1 MDVAKFKQLIRTK
14 ESEFLDLKIRCDA
27 FLSNKKYHNAELA
40 KDICAMSNNGNRA
53 SYIIIGVSDDAKSFR
68 TVTNP
73 SLTEE
78 NLQSFCKTAIFPPP
92 KIKLYRGHFLKSI
105 RRHAQ
110 KEFTVIQV
118 GPHPREAFRLLK
130 DFMFYDEK
138 VCLRRNEVWIRRG
151 STSDLATP
159 EEIERLVNHKAPVDK
174 IHSQSNTIYEKLPF
188 RKQEDSIL
196 SDLRKVL
203 DELGIEYDK
212 DKLIL
217 TFKKSKYVFR
227 IIPLRGAMV
236 SQLIE
241 RYVRTLWKYE
251 HGFLFLIIGGVSRS
265 SFSPSWEIMF
275 KEKWGWFTSQY
286 LYRETFYSFRETFY
300 PYPISNIILPNNV
313 EKLLLAVLALPNI
326 KDTDTLRTSLLK
338 MINYIEEDSSAL
350 KFLRDVR
357 ANINS
362 NIKKWKISGWPIDDP
377 RAPSITTPRKRKM
390 QRIAENILALSKY

>member
-14 ESEFLDLKIRCDA
+14 ENDFLDFKIQCDA

-53 SYIIIGVSDDAKSFR
+53 SYIIIGVSDNAKSFK

-73 SLTEE
+73 YLTEE
-78 NLQSFCKTAIFPPP
+78 NLQSFCKTTIFPPP
-92 KIKLYRGHFLKSI
+92 RIKLYKGNFLKSI
-105 RRHAQ
+105 KRHAQ
-110 KEFTVIQV
+110 KEFAVIQV

-130 DFMFYDEK
+130 DFMFYNEK

-188 RKQEDSIL
+188 RKQENSIL
-196 SDLRKVL
+196 NDLRKIL
-203 DELGIEYDK
+203 DEIGIKYHK

-217 TFKKSKYVFR
+217 PFKKSKYV
-227 IIPLRGAMV
+227 LR
-236 SQLIE
+236 LILLSE
-241 RYVRTLWKYE
+241 ATDSHLIGRYVRTRWQYE
-251 HGFLFLIIGGVSRS
+251 HGFLFLILGGISKR
-265 SFSPSWEIMF
+265 SFSPYTEIMF

-286 LYRETFYSFRETFY
+286 LYRETFYSY
-300 PYPISNIILPNNV
+300 SLSNVILPNNV
-313 EKLLLAVLALPNI
+313 EKLPLVVLALSNI
-326 KDTDTLRTSLLK
+326 KDTNTLRTSFLK

-350 KFLRDVR
+350 KFLRDAR
-357 ANINS
+357 AKINS
-362 NIKKWKISGWPIDDP
+362 DIKKWKISGWPIDDP
-377 RAPSITTPRKRKM
+377 RAPSFTTPQKRKM
-390 QRIAENILALSKY
+390 QRIAENILGLSKY